1 MTEQSTQPENGS
13 DEYNQQKAAEFKAGH
28 GTPSSENID
37 SAPIPLKPENGQD
50 KFYNAETGEY
60 NWQAH
65 AAELEYRMK
74 GGSPDTETEGEKSTE
89 AAPEAD
95 TDNAALN
102 IVSNAGLD
110 VDSLIQQIQQEGNLS
125 DEAKNALIAT
135 GVDASLIDSYV
146 DNLKFRMDAESK
158 SALEYVGGEEEW
170 GKINAWAENNLSAE
184 DKEAYNDT
192 LNGENWKMAA
202 DAIKSRMG
210 QNAEPN
216 LMLGNEL
223 GNTASGYRSRAEMK
237 IDMSNP
243 EYKSNPTFR
252 QSVIDKMSVSTY
264 DLDQYQFHTASFGR
278 QPFLG

>member
-1 MTEQSTQPENGS
+1 MTEQATQPENGS
-13 DEYNQQKAAEFKAGH
+13 DEYNQQKAAEFNAGH

-74 GGSPDTETEGEKSTE
+74 GGSPDAATEGEESTE
-89 AAPEAD
+89 AAPEAE

-158 SALEYVGGEEEW
+158 AALEYVGGEEEW
-170 GKINAWAENNLSAE
+170 GKINAWAENNLSVE
-184 DKEAYNDT
+184 DKTAYNDT

-237 IDMSNP
+237 KDMSNP

-264 DLDQYQFHTASFGR
+264 DLDQS
-278 QPFLG
+278 